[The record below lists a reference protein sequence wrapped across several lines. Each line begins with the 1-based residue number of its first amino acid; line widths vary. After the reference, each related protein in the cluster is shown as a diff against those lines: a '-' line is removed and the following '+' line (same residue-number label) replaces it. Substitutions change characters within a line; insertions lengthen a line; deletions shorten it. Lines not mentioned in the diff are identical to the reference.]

1 MDRTRGRR
9 DDGQYVGVT
18 PTGAPPWPEVPSLI
32 TYVPFENRSAV
43 DLNLTSKT
51 AVVTGAGRGI
61 GLATVRALT
70 AEGVRVVGAART
82 LTPELK
88 DTGAHTVS
96 ADLST
101 AEGVAA
107 LMSEALD
114 TLGGI
119 DLLVNNVGA
128 GDDMDPCGFL
138 DTDDAHWSR
147 VFDLNLLSAVRATRA
162 ALPSLI
168 ERRGSIVNVSSI
180 SARQPTSGPV
190 AYSAAKAALTAL
202 GKTLAEEFGPLG
214 VRVNTVSPGAVR
226 TPVWVDPDGYGGK
239 VAARAGMDHATF
251 LEQMP
256 PAFGIVSGRITEPEE
271 VAALIAFLLSDV
283 AGNITGADHIIDGGT
298 VKTA

>member
-1 MDRTRGRR
+1 MPAA
-9 DDGQYVGVT
+9 T
-18 PTGAPPWPEVPSLI
+18 PPRPEVPLLVP
-32 TYVPFENRSAV
+32 YLPFENRSAV

-70 AEGVRVVGAART
+70 AEGVRIVGAART

-107 LMSEALD
+107 LMDEAFD
-114 TLGGI
+114 ALGGI

-128 GDDMDPCGFL
+128 GDDLDPRGFL
-138 DTDDAHWSR
+138 DTDDGHWSR
-147 VFDLNLLSAVRATRA
+147 VFDLNLLSAVRATQA

-180 SARQPTSGPV
+180 SARQPTTGPV
-190 AYSAAKAALTAL
+190 AYAAAKAALTVL
-202 GKTLAEEFGPLG
+202 GKSLAEEFGPLG
-214 VRVNTVSPGAVR
+214 VRVNTVSPGVVR
-226 TPVWVDPDGYGGK
+226 TAVWADPDGFGGK
-239 VAARAGMDHATF
+239 IAARAGMDHATF

-256 PAFGIVSGRITEPEE
+256 PAFFGITSGRITEPEE
-271 VAALIAFLLSDV
+271 VAALIVFLLSDI
-283 AGNITGADHIIDGGT
+283 ARNITGADHIIDGST

>member
-1 MDRTRGRR
+1 MD
-9 DDGQYVGVT
+9 
-18 PTGAPPWPEVPSLI
+18 L
-32 TYVPFENRSAV
+32 
-43 DLNLTSKT
+43 DLASKT

-82 LTPELK
+82 PTAELK
-88 DTGAHTVS
+88 ATGAHTVA

-101 AEGVAA
+101 AEGVAV
-107 LMSEALD
+107 LIGEALG

-119 DLLVNNVGA
+119 DLLVNNVG
-128 GDDMDPCGFL
+128 GVDDLDPCGFL
-138 DTDDAHWSR
+138 DTDDAHWFR
-147 VFDLNLLSAVRATRA
+147 AFDLNLLSTVRATRA

-180 SARQPTSGPV
+180 SARQPATGPV

-202 GKTLAEEFGPLG
+202 GKSLAEEFGPLG

-226 TPVWVDPDGYGGK
+226 TPVWADPDDYGGK
-239 VAARAGMDHATF
+239 VAAGAGMDHATF

-256 PAFGIVSGRITEPEE
+256 PAFGITSGRITEPEE
-271 VAALIAFLLSDV
+271 VAALITFLLSD
-283 AGNITGADHIIDGGT
+283 AARNITGADHIIDGGAIKST
-298 VKTA
+298 